1 MADWVRVCTTAELL
15 PGEYQVVY
23 DGDTPIAV
31 FNIDGELYAI
41 EDICT
46 HDGGELTG
54 GVIEG
59 RQVECPRHGARFDIT
74 TGEALTPPAY
84 EPTAKFPVKVEDG
97 VVYYARRSLGLGAA
111 SGPLVARACRRARK
125 TSA

>member
-31 FNIDGELYAI
+31 FNIDGDLFAI

-59 RQVECPRHGARFDIT
+59 RQVECPRHAARFDIT
-74 TGEALTPPAY
+74 TGHALPPPAY
-84 EPTAKFPVKVEDG
+84 EPTPKFPLKAED
-97 VVYYARRSLGLGAA
+97 AA
-111 SGPLVARACRRARK
+111 LYTRDNRDD
-125 TSA
+125 